1 MVGGIWTSGTEF
13 VGSLADLVGYKLGIA
28 VAESELHEAFKRAG
42 LTDAWPDPMDATYR
56 YRSEDY
62 EEIVRV
68 VLSQFGDPDAID
80 AGVPPVLAVLR
91 SLPKEESEIAEA
103 AVDDTIALLPE
114 LMARTPDGGAVDPTS
129 LLKIIAESHGPA
141 GAVVALKLL
150 RRINATLYVS
160 PWARVRREEWPD
172 LVVLNNL
179 FATEESTATLGRF
192 FDQRF
197 IDYLDTNFDD
207 IDDINW
213 RRFEALVAEFFDRDE
228 WVVELGSGRAD
239 DGIDIRLWRPD
250 AAGQR
255 PVTVLIQCKR
265 ERKKISKTV
274 VKALAADVIWHGA
287 EAGLLVTTSAWFP
300 GTRTV
305 AETRDYPV
313 LEGDR
318 ETVRTWVRT
327 MRTPGTGVW
336 LGE

>member
-1 MVGGIWTSGTEF
+1 MGGIWANGIEF

-28 VAESELHEAFKRAG
+28 VTQSELQEAFKRAG
-42 LTDAWPDPMDATYR
+42 LSYAWPDPMNATYR

-62 EEIVRV
+62 ERTVRA
-68 VLSQFGDPDAID
+68 VLSQFGDPNAID
-80 AGVPPVLAVLR
+80 AGVPPVVAVLR
-91 SLPKEESEIAEA
+91 SLPKREREVAKA

-114 LMARTPDGGAVDPTS
+114 LIATTPDGGALDPTS
-129 LLKIIAESHGPA
+129 LLKTIAGRHGLT
-141 GAVVALKLL
+141 GAVVARKLL
-150 RRINATLYVS
+150 RRINANLYAS

-207 IDDINW
+207 IDEINW
-213 RRFEALVAEFFDRDE
+213 RRFEALVAEYLERDE
-228 WVVELGSGRAD
+228 WVVELGPGRAD

-250 AAGQR
+250 AAGQG
-255 PVTVLIQCKR
+255 PVTVLVQCKR

-318 ETVRTWVRT
+318 GTVRTWVRT